1 VAEDDEKYILL
12 VEDEDSVRLTLRDF
26 LQNKGYNV
34 LVASDGVSALK
45 QILDHDVVMI
55 ISDYRMQT
63 LGGDYWIKF
72 LVRYCSDKEII
83 ITSGFLRP
91 EFSIPFEVIYKPFDY
106 FLISDR
112 VEEYLEMANH
122 ANKIIKD

>member
-1 VAEDDEKYILL
+1 MPETAADYILL

-26 LQNKGYNV
+26 LQKKGYNI
-34 LVASDGVSALK
+34 LVASDGVSAIK
-45 QILDHDVVMI
+45 QLLDHEIRMI
-55 ISDYRMQT
+55 ITDYRMQT

-72 LVRYCSDKEII
+72 LSRYCSDKKII

-106 FLISDR
+106 NRIADTIAEFL
-112 VEEYLEMANH
+112 
-122 ANKIIKD
+122 K